1 MTEQDGP
8 REQNPPALERV
19 PAARLIDL
27 CRRAAEASG
36 VPAEA
41 ARELAEALVAAD
53 RWGISSHGVRN
64 LPVYVERLR
73 RGGLDPAARPEV
85 LVSRGALTLLD
96 GRAGL
101 GQVAAAEACRLAA
114 DKARRF
120 GIGITAVVN
129 TSHAGALGYWTWR
142 VTLEGLIGMM
152 VSNTNPTVAP
162 YGSRAAGLGTNP
174 ISFAFPSDGT
184 PVVVDL
190 ATSATAKGKIYELA
204 DRREP
209 LPEGLALDE
218 AGNPTRDPGAAL
230 KGVLLP
236 LGGAKG
242 SALSVAVEL
251 LTGVLTGG
259 GFGPA
264 VRSLHREPAEP
275 QRISFTF
282 GALDADLL
290 VPGYRRR
297 VAEFCEHIRSLDPAP
312 GVVRIHLPGERE
324 LERSREADRL
334 GVPVPRDVLE
344 QLERLAKSSEAR

>member
-1 MTEQDGP
+1 M
-8 REQNPPALERV
+8 AKRV
-19 PAARLIDL
+19 PAAELVDL
-27 CRRAAEASG
+27 CQRVAEANG
-36 VPAEA
+36 VPPEA

-64 LPVYVERLR
+64 LPVYVDRLR

-114 DKARRF
+114 EKARQL
-120 GIGITAVVN
+120 GIGITVVVN

-152 VSNTNPTVAP
+152 VSNANPTVAP

-174 ISFAFPSDGT
+174 ISLAFPSDGT

-204 DRREP
+204 DRQES

-218 AGNPTRDPGAAL
+218 TGNPTRDPQAAL

-264 VRSLHREPAEP
+264 VRSLHREPSEP

-282 GALDADLL
+282 GALDPDLL

-297 VAEFCEHIRSLDPAP
+297 VTEFCEHIRNLDPAP

-324 LERSREADRL
+324 LERSREAETL
-334 GVPVPRDVLE
+334 GVPVAKDVLE
-344 QLERLAKSSEAR
+344 ELEELARKDRPGTVKESRR